1 MSNIDFPEQKQDIFV
16 SPGTE
21 LRKAREAQGLLLEEA
36 ANKLFLSR
44 QRLIDIEND
53 DFSRISS
60 LIYAR
65 GYLRAY
71 AKLVGVSETD
81 ILKKFGQLELQDQRE
96 HADLS
101 VIAKSRGKSVSKQR
115 RYVRW
120 INIIIIGLLILMVVL
135 WWQGKR
141 HTSNEVS
148 NNNMVQQVVIPSQ
161 ANN

>member
-1 MSNIDFPEQKQDIFV
+1 MSDTDNPGQKQDIFV
-16 SPGTE
+16 SPGAE
-21 LRKAREAQGLLLEEA
+21 LRKAREAQGLSLEEV

-71 AKLVGVSETD
+71 AKLVGVSEID
-81 ILKKFGQLELQDQRE
+81 ILKKFGQLEIQDQRG

-101 VIAKSRGKSVSKQR
+101 VIARSGGKPVSKQR
-115 RYVRW
+115 RYIRW
-120 INIIIIGLLILMVVL
+120 INMAIIGLLILMVVL
-135 WWQGKR
+135 WWHGKN
-141 HTSNEVS
+141 HSSNDVS

-161 ANN
+161 ADN